1 MGRPISD
8 SALYRKVEQ
17 DIRLQIESGRMA
29 VGTKLADERSLS
41 KHYAV
46 SRTTIRQ
53 ALSKLSDDQLIGR
66 MPGQSGTYV
75 SPRAYRGGY
84 LHVVT
89 MSRSGWVGSYSA
101 AIIAQAERSARRAGW
116 RICLHRV
123 GDAAEAGR
131 VLAEV
136 DNDPLAVGGM
146 LEGAFKPEEVA
157 AWVTGLHRPWV
168 ILSDLVEL
176 VRSNPVLHQ
185 VICDPFSTIQQAARC
200 LAESGCRNPALFVF
214 SQKILWSQESISAFR
229 SVFDT
234 AGVTSEKQQ
243 IFDLSALRPDMP
255 MTAEENLQY
264 NVMAMRKVIAH
275 WKQGNRWPDGII
287 IPEIDSRI
295 LEICIRDDEQARD
308 QLKEIQLVLTSAEET
323 HEMLGHAYY
332 PWRTTWVLASVGR
345 MTDVAASLIQ
355 EQTGAVS
362 RPQRR
367 YIREVRVVE
376 DTAAPQISVERDVA
390 DVFSVIV

>member
-29 VGTKLADERSLS
+29 AGMKLADERSLS

-53 ALSKLSDDQLIGR
+53 ALSKLADDQWIGR
-66 MPGQSGTYV
+66 VPGQSGTYV
-75 SPRAYRGGY
+75 SPRSRQSNY

-89 MSRSGWVGSYSA
+89 MSRSQWIGSYSA

-123 GDAAEAGR
+123 SDAAEAGQ

-136 DNDPLAVGGM
+136 NNDPLAVGGM
-146 LEGAFKPEEVA
+146 LEGAFKPDEVA
-157 AWVTGLHRPWV
+157 AWAAGLRRPWV
-168 ILSDLVEL
+168 ILSDLVES

-185 VICDPFSTIQQAARC
+185 VICDPFSSVQRAARC

-214 SQKILWSQESISAFR
+214 NREILWSQEAISAFR

-234 AGVTSEKQQ
+234 AGIASENQQ
-243 IFDLSALRPDMP
+243 IFDLAALRPDMP

-264 NVMAMRKVIAH
+264 NVLAMRQVVAH
-275 WKQGNRWPDGII
+275 WKQTNRWPDGII
-287 IPEIDSRI
+287 LPEADSRI
-295 LEICIRDDEQARD
+295 LGICIRDDQQARD
-308 QLKEIQLVLTSAEET
+308 QLKEIQWVLTGTEET

-332 PWRTTWVLASVGR
+332 PRRTTWVLASVER
-345 MTDVAASLIQ
+345 MMDVAVSLIQ

-362 RPQRR
+362 KPRRR
-367 YIREVRVVE
+367 YIRDVRVVE
-376 DTAAPQISVERDVA
+376 DTAIPRISVKHDEA
-390 DVFSVIV
+390 DVFSVMV